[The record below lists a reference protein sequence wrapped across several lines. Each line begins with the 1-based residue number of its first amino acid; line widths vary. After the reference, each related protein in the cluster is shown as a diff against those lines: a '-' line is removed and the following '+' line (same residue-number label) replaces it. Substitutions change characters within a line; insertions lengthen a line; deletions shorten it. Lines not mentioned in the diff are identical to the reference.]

1 MLTMLNHP
9 GEPPLGYSHAVAAMN
24 IGSLL
29 FVSGQVGVGPDGTVP
44 DSVAEQARIASD
56 NLLALLEQA
65 GMDKSNIAKFTIYL
79 TDESHMGD
87 FMAGA
92 AHVLGS
98 PPPAATLLVV
108 KALAAPNLKVEIEAI
123 AVG

>member
-9 GEPPLGYSHAVAAMN
+9 GAPPLGYSQAVNATG
-24 IGSLL
+24 IDKLL
-29 FVSGQVGVGPDGTVP
+29 FISGQVGVGADGTVS
-44 DSVAEQARIASD
+44 DNVTDQARQACD
-56 NLLALLEQA
+56 NLLALLAQA
-65 GMDKSNIAKFTIYL
+65 GMDKSNVAKFTIYL
-79 TDESHMGD
+79 TDESHIGD

-92 AHVLGS
+92 AHVLGT

-123 AVG
+123 AVR